1 MDLPLEIKAAPEA
14 ARQASGDLRNA
25 AQRGATT
32 KRGGV
37 RTARRNRSPAR
48 PDRGSRA
55 PQDAWGEPLSLPPLA
70 ERLLGLEFR
79 FLCFVLFCFG

>member
-25 AQRGATT
+25 ARGAT

-37 RTARRNRSPAR
+37 RRARRNQSPAR
-48 PDRGSRA
+48 PDRRSRA